1 MIQSE
6 SEGEDVALEA
16 TKDTRQLSWPGGTVA
31 AMRDPGDGV
40 ALSGLSVVVSH

>member
-16 TKDTRQLSWPGGTVA
+16 TKDTRQVSWPGGTVE

-40 ALSGLSVVVSH
+40 TRSGLSAVVSH